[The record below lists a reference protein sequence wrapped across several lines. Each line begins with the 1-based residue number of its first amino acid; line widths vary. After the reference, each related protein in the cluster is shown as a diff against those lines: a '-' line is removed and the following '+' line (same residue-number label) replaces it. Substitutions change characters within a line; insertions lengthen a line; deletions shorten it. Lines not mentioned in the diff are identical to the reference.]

1 MLPPDPAEPEFPDS
15 GAPRPARPARPDRR
29 EYYRRWHASRRSAD
43 PLQYW
48 RSQALRGCR
57 SRALKHC
64 VPFRITL
71 DDIVVPDVCPV
82 FGFPLR
88 PTVGCSDDCSPTV
101 DRLVPELGYV
111 PGNIA
116 VISHRA
122 NSIKS
127 CGTADEHRRIADW
140 MDRMA
145 AKSR

>member
-1 MLPPDPAEPEFPDS
+1 M
-15 GAPRPARPARPDRR
+15 
-29 EYYRRWHASRRSAD
+29 
-43 PLQYW
+43 
-48 RSQALRGCR
+48 RGCR
-57 SRALKHC
+57 ARALKHC
-64 VPFRITL
+64 VPFRLTE
-71 DDIVVPDVCPV
+71 DDIVVPEFCPV
-82 FGFPLR
+82 LGLPLR
-88 PTVGCSDDCSPTV
+88 PTVGCSDDYSPTV

-127 CGTADEHRRIADW
+127 FGTAAEHRQIADW